1 VSFNLFGL
9 TLIAQGRDMG
19 LLSASGSHSAADY
32 CAQLELG
39 NIVVFDNTPFELG
52 AEDRRLLLTVRQSSA
67 NYHKN
72 ISYRRRDD
80 RIRGVERSGLDVKR
94 LRSIMRRYSENVT
107 AFVSGF
113 LTPYASGLHVDFA
126 SFRPIEEQGR
136 NMSMKS
142 RNDLLHVDAF
152 PTRPTNGDRIL
163 RVFTNIHPTQPR
175 RWLTAD
181 TFDALATKMAMQ
193 SGLRVVARRSRNPF
207 HSTLRSVSTALRRI
221 GVSVRNRSP
230 YDRFMLLFHD
240 YLKRNEHFQKSG
252 KKQQWEFPPNTTWI
266 VFTDMVSHAVLF
278 GQFAL
283 EHTFIV
289 SRSVLVRPECAP
301 VQILESLA
309 GVPLTHSTRLRPAA

>member
-1 VSFNLFGL
+1 MS
-9 TLIAQGRDMG
+9 
-19 LLSASGSHSAADY
+19 LLRVSGSHDAVYY

-39 NIVVFDNTPFELG
+39 RIVVFDAIPFELP
-52 AEDRRLLLTVRQSSA
+52 AEDRQFLLTVRQSSA

-80 RIRGVERSGLDVKR
+80 RIRGVHRRGLDVER
-94 LRSIMRRYSENVT
+94 LRTIMRRYSENVT
-107 AFVSGF
+107 AFVCAF
-113 LTPYASGLHVDFA
+113 LAPYAERLLVDFA
-126 SFRPIEEQGR
+126 SFRPIEEHGR

-181 TFDALATKMAMQ
+181 TFKVLAEQMAMD
-193 SGLRVVARRSRNPF
+193 SGLPTVIRRSRNPIYRAL
-207 HSTLRSVSTALRRI
+207 HSAGRAMQRI
-221 GVSVRNRSP
+221 GFRVQSRSP

-240 YLKRNEHFQKSG
+240 YLKLNEGFQKSVR
-252 KKQQWEFPPNTTWI
+252 KQQWDFAPNETWI
-266 VFTDMVSHAVLF
+266 VFTDMVPHAVLS

-283 EHTFIV
+283 EHTFII
-289 SRSVLVRPECAP
+289 SRRVLVRPDCAP
-301 VQILESLA
+301 VHILESLA
-309 GVPLTHSTRLRPAA
+309 GTPLTNSTPLRPAA